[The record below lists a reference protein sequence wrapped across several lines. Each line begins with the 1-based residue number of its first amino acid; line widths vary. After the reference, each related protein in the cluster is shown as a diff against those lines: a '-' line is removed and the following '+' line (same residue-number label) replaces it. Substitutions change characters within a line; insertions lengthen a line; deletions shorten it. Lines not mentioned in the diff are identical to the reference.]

1 MDEAPEEKHTTG
13 SSTEHFT
20 TSTLPLFHGPL
31 VKIRIE
37 PSNREYTVS
46 KTLLCNESPV
56 FSAMFKGNFRE
67 SQEETATLQEMDGV
81 VSIQSIEALL
91 QWLYLRT
98 IHFDIDNEFHERH
111 IVAAVELARLA
122 EMYGF
127 TEIESQITRYIK
139 SSDATFK
146 DPITGKRRYL
156 VKREEDE
163 DYDEDEED
171 EEDDEDEEENEEDDE

>member
-1 MDEAPEEKHTTG
+1 
-13 SSTEHFT
+13 
-20 TSTLPLFHGPL
+20 
-31 VKIRIE
+31 
-37 PSNREYTVS
+37 
-46 KTLLCNESPV
+46 
-56 FSAMFKGNFRE
+56 MFKGNFRE

-111 IVAAVELARLA
+111 IVAALELARLA

-139 SSDATFK
+139 SRFAKCGYRHNKYPTSRAVLPDTDTWILGTFLR
-146 DPITGKRRYL
+146 DGHPVRRIMAQAL
-156 VKREEDE
+156 VFWRL
-163 DYDEDEED
+163 
-171 EEDDEDEEENEEDDE
+171 